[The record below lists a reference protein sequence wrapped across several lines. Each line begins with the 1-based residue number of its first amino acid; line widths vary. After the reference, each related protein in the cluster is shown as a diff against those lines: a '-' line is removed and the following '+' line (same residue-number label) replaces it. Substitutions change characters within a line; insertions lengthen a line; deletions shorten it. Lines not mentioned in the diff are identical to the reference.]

1 MNRFFQPQDR
11 CDAHTVCGHVLGFA
25 DLDFAAARKRAIL
38 RFPVSPRAQRRSM
51 EDEVAML

>member
-11 CDAHTVCGHVLGFA
+11 CDAHTVSGHILGFT

-38 RFPVSPRAQRRSM
+38 RFSR
-51 EDEVAML
+51 